1 VAPWSKQTTSTVI
14 AAAGSARIITT
25 LSYPW
30 AVHRG
35 RWMVA
40 GLLFLVTVINY
51 VDRQVFSILAPDLQ
65 DEIGWS
71 ELDYGRIVIAFQVSY
86 ALMTLGAGRLL
97 DRIGTRLGFALAV
110 AVWSLVAMGHALA
123 RSPLGFGVARFL
135 LGVGEAANF
144 PAAVK
149 TVAERFPASE
159 RAMATGIFNSGVA
172 AGTIVASIAVPLI
185 TAAWGWRAAFI
196 STGAVGLLWLPL
208 WWRLYRDGTPP
219 ARTSSPPP
227 LVPWR
232 AVVGFRQTWAYT
244 LAKCLADPIW
254 WFYLFWLPKFLAAEH
269 GVRGTAVIPYLMT
282 VYIAADVGCLLG
294 GYLSSALVRG
304 GWSLNGARKAT
315 FAVLMIVTAPL
326 VVTAG
331 FTRDPWTAIGL
342 IALACGCHQ
351 AWSTMIYT
359 LASDLF
365 PSQAVGSVT
374 GIGGLTA
381 GLVSTVTAELT
392 GRMLN
397 NDASYYLPIFVIA
410 GLLYPIGLAVIHA
423 LSPRLTPVTPEQL
436 QGRGLTVAHTPVPE
450 VG

>member
-1 VAPWSKQTTSTVI
+1 
-14 AAAGSARIITT
+14 
-25 LSYPW
+25 
-30 AVHRG
+30 
-35 RWMVA
+35 VA

-86 ALMTLGAGRLL
+86 AAMTLGAGRLL

-110 AVWSLVAMGHALA
+110 AAWSLVAMGHALA

-135 LGVGEAANF
+135 LGVTEAANF

-185 TAAWGWRAAFI
+185 TAAWGWRAAFVA
-196 STGAVGLLWLPL
+196 TGAVGVLWLPL
-208 WWRLYRDGTPP
+208 WWRLYQDTGAAP
-219 ARTSSPPP
+219 AASSAA

-232 AVVGFRQTWAYT
+232 TLLAYKQTWTYT

-269 GVRGTAVIPYLMT
+269 GVRGTAVIPYLTT
-282 VYIAADVGCLLG
+282 VYIAADIGCLAG
-294 GYLSSALVRG
+294 GYISSALLVRG
-304 GWSLNGARKAT
+304 WTLNAARKGTFIALMAAAT
-315 FAVLMIVTAPL
+315 PL
-326 VVTAG
+326 VIAAG
-331 FTRDPWTAIGL
+331 FTRDPWAAIAL

-351 AWSTMIYT
+351 AWSTMVYT

-365 PSQAVGSVT
+365 PSEAVGSVT
-374 GIGGLTA
+374 GIGGLMA
-381 GLVSTVTAELT
+381 GAVSTIAAELT

-397 NDASYYLPIFVIA
+397 QNPSYYLPIFIA
-410 GLLYPIGLAVIHA
+410 AGCLYPIGLAVIHG
-423 LSPRLTPVTPEQL
+423 LSPRLAPVTAEQL
-436 QGRGLTVAHTPVPE
+436 HGRRFAAPQTPVPE

>member
-1 VAPWSKQTTSTVI
+1 M
-14 AAAGSARIITT
+14 
-25 LSYPW
+25 
-30 AVHRG
+30 HRS
-35 RWMVA
+35 RWLVA

-86 ALMTLGAGRLL
+86 AAMTLGAGRLL

-110 AVWSLVAMGHALA
+110 AAWSVVAMGHALA
-123 RSPLGFGVARFL
+123 RSPLGFGAARFL
-135 LGVGEAANF
+135 LGVTEAANF

-185 TAAWGWRAAFI
+185 TAAWGWRAAFVA
-196 STGAVGLLWLPL
+196 TGAVGVLWLPL
-208 WWRLYRDGTPP
+208 WWRLYQDTGAAP
-219 ARTSSPPP
+219 AASSAA

-232 AVVGFRQTWAYT
+232 TLLGYKQTWTYT

-269 GVRGTAVIPYLMT
+269 GVRGTAVIPYLTT
-282 VYIAADVGCLLG
+282 VYIAADIGCLAG
-294 GYLSSALVRG
+294 GYISSALLVRG
-304 GWSLNGARKAT
+304 WTLNAARKGTFIALMAAT
-315 FAVLMIVTAPL
+315 TPL
-326 VVTAG
+326 VIAAG
-331 FTRDPWTAIGL
+331 FTRDPWAAIAL

-351 AWSTMIYT
+351 AWSTMVYT

-365 PSQAVGSVT
+365 PSEAVGSVT
-374 GIGGLTA
+374 GIGGLMA
-381 GLVSTVTAELT
+381 GAVSTIAAELT

-397 NDASYYLPIFVIA
+397 QNPSYYLPIFIA
-410 GLLYPIGLAVIHA
+410 AGCLYPIGLAVIHG
-423 LSPRLTPVTPEQL
+423 LSPRLAPVTAEQL
-436 QGRGLTVAHTPVPE
+436 HGRRFAAPPTPVPE

>member
-1 VAPWSKQTTSTVI
+1 M
-14 AAAGSARIITT
+14 RITP
-25 LSYPW
+25 LSYPLG
-30 AVHRG
+30 VHRG
-35 RWMVA
+35 RWVVA

-71 ELDYGRIVIAFQVSY
+71 ELDYGRIIIAFQVSY

-110 AVWSLVAMGHALA
+110 AAWSVVAMGHALA
-123 RSPLGFGVARFL
+123 RSPAGFGAARFL
-135 LGVGEAANF
+135 LGMTEAANF

-149 TVAERFPASE
+149 TVAERFPAGE

-185 TAAWGWRAAFI
+185 TAAWGWRAAFVA
-196 STGAVGLLWLPL
+196 TGAVGLMWLPL
-208 WWRLYRDGTPP
+208 WWWVYKDGGGVP
-219 ARTSSPPP
+219 ATTTS

-232 AVVGFRQTWAYT
+232 ALLGFKQTWTYT

-269 GVRGTAVIPYLMT
+269 GVRGTAVIPYLTT
-282 VYIAADVGCLLG
+282 VYIAADIGCLIG
-294 GYLSSALVRG
+294 GYLSSALVRR
-304 GWSLNGARKAT
+304 GWTLNAARKGT
-315 FAVLMIVTAPL
+315 FVVLMLLTTPL
-326 VVTAG
+326 VITAG
-331 FTRDPWTAIGL
+331 FIRDPWTAIAL

-351 AWSTMIYT
+351 AWSTMVYT

-365 PSQAVGSVT
+365 PSEAVGSVT
-374 GIGGLTA
+374 GIGGLMA
-381 GLVSTVTAELT
+381 GVVSTLTAELT

-397 NDASYYLPIFVIA
+397 ANPSYYLPIFIA
-410 GLLYPIGLAVIHA
+410 AGCLYPIGLAVIHG
-423 LSPRLTPVTPEQL
+423 LSPRMVPVSPGQLHGRTLAVTPAP
-436 QGRGLTVAHTPVPE
+436 LTE
-450 VG
+450 VV

>member
-1 VAPWSKQTTSTVI
+1 
-14 AAAGSARIITT
+14 
-25 LSYPW
+25 
-30 AVHRG
+30 VHRG
-35 RWMVA
+35 RWVVA

-86 ALMTLGAGRLL
+86 AAMTLGAGRLL
-97 DRIGTRLGFALAV
+97 DRIGTKLGFAVAV
-110 AVWSLVAMGHALA
+110 AAWSLVSMGHAFA
-123 RSPLGFGVARFL
+123 RSPFGFGAARFL
-135 LGVGEAANF
+135 LGVTEAANF

-149 TVAERFPASE
+149 TVAERFPAGE

-185 TAAWGWRAAFI
+185 TAAWGWRAAFVV
-196 STGAVGLLWLPL
+196 TGAVGLLWLPL
-208 WWRLYRDGTPP
+208 WWWAYKDGGARP
-219 ARTSSPPP
+219 AANVP

-232 AVVGFRQTWAYT
+232 ALLGYKQTWTYT

-269 GVRGTAVIPYLMT
+269 GVRGTAVIPYLTT
-282 VYIAADVGCLLG
+282 VYIAADIGCLAG
-294 GYLSSALVRG
+294 GYLSSALVAR
-304 GWSLNGARKAT
+304 GWSLNAARKGTFILLMAT
-315 FAVLMIVTAPL
+315 TTPL
-326 VVTAG
+326 VIAAG
-331 FTRDPWTAIGL
+331 FTRDPWTAIAL

-351 AWSTMIYT
+351 AWSTMVYT

-365 PSQAVGSVT
+365 PSEAVGSVT
-374 GIGGLTA
+374 GIGGLMA
-381 GLVSTVTAELT
+381 GAVSTVTAELT

-397 NDASYYLPIFVIA
+397 QNPSYYLPIFIA
-410 GLLYPIGLAVIHA
+410 AGCLYPAGLAVIHA
-423 LSPRLTPVTPEQL
+423 LSPRMAPVTTEQL
-436 QGRGLTVAHTPVPE
+436 RGPRFAAPHTPVPE